1 MRDTLG
7 INGRQINVKCNE
19 NIFSYEIRNISKSVL
34 ENKKQSIYPGMS
46 LVETL
51 LNMKILDEWLND

>member
-1 MRDTLG
+1 MSKSENETNKIDP
-7 INGRQINVKCNE
+7 VKE
-19 NIFSYEIRNISKSVL
+19 QPIIKEKSVL
-34 ENKKQSIYPGMS
+34 ENKKESIYPGMS

>member
-1 MRDTLG
+1 M
-7 INGRQINVKCNE
+7 KCNA

-34 ENKKQSIYPGMS
+34 ENKKESIYPGMS

>member
-1 MRDTLG
+1 M
-7 INGRQINVKCNE
+7 K
-19 NIFSYEIRNISKSVL
+19 IFFHTRLRNISKSVL
-34 ENKKQSIYPGMS
+34 ENKKESIYPGMS

>member
-1 MRDTLG
+1 MR
-7 INGRQINVKCNE
+7 CYE
-19 NIFSYEIRNISKSVL
+19 NIFSHGIENISKSVL
-34 ENKKQSIYPGMS
+34 ENKKESIYPGMS